1 MSRTNVRNV
10 YALEQFLGKM
20 HQNDY
25 WSDILQVDSNL
36 IKHQNATFSW

>member
-1 MSRTNVRNV
+1 MYRTHVRSE

-25 WSDILQVDSNL
+25 WLDILQVISHL
-36 IKHQNATFSW
+36 MK